1 MMIMK
6 KKKQKQTNKFHEIFS
21 PTILETQVP
30 NRFVDI
36 INATGDD
43 VLSSEQKS
51 AKWDW
56 SHKLVGKVSKEIQ
69 IPVDDADDR
78 VFLFKTMKQGCLN
91 YINYIIS
98 KNRAYGWYKLAG
110 RDGKPTI
117 DNIHLTHSW
126 IVSQYAGEYNPY
138 HHHTGDFSAV
148 VYLKIP
154 PNMEEE
160 LNVEFTDH
168 YPTNGLI
175 EFMYGEN
182 CDMRSD
188 TIKFKPEVGTML
200 VFPSYLKHFVYP
212 FYSEGERRSMSF
224 NAHFKV

>member
-1 MMIMK
+1 MK
-6 KKKQKQTNKFHEIFS
+6 KKKQKQTNKFHEVFS

-110 RDGKPTI
+110 RDSKPTI

>member
-1 MMIMK
+1 MK
-6 KKKQKQTNKFHEIFS
+6 KKKQKQTNKFHEVFS

-110 RDGKPTI
+110 RDSKPTI

-154 PNMEEE
+154 SNMEEE

-188 TIKFKPEVGTML
+188 NIKFKPEVGTML

>member
-1 MMIMK
+1 MMKRK
-6 KKKQKQTNKFHEIFS
+6 KAQSRFLEVFS
-21 PTILETQVP
+21 PTIMESTVP
-30 NRFVDI
+30 KRFIDI
-36 INATGDD
+36 VNDTGDA
-43 VLSSEQKS
+43 VLSDEQKS
-51 AKWDW
+51 VKWDW

-69 IPVDDADDR
+69 IPVANSGDR
-78 VFLFKTMKQGCLN
+78 DFLFKVMRQACLD
-91 YINYIIS
+91 YLKYIIS
-98 KNRAYGWYKLAG
+98 KNRSYKWIEIAN
-110 RDGKPTI
+110 DGVQPTL

-154 PNMEEE
+154 PKMQEE
-160 LNVEFTDH
+160 LDVEFTDH
-168 YPTNGLI
+168 YPSNGLI

-182 CDMRSD
+182 SDMRSD

-200 VFPSYLKHFVYP
+200 MFPSYLKHFVYP

-224 NAHFKV
+224 NAHFKL